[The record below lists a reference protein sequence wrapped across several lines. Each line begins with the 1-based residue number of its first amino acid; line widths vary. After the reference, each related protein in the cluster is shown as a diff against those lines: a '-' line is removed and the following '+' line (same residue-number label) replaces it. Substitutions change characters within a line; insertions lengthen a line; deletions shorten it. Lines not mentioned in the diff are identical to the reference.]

1 MKTLAISKVITLP
14 NRQRRIFDEGK
25 MREFAEGIEKRGL
38 FHPIVAR
45 WNEPAPGEPRQ
56 LVLVAGERRL
66 RAITDL
72 ATMGVQIRCDGEE
85 VPLGHIPYTLLEELD
100 PLAYEEAELE
110 ENIHRVDLSWQEKAA
125 AHSRLMKLR
134 TAQAGEGQ
142 PPTVADIAMEVR
154 GTAEGK
160 DHDLIKKELIVA
172 RYLHLPEVQAAANVF
187 DAFKV
192 LKKKENAERYYALG
206 AQVGVNFTA
215 KEHQVAHG
223 DSLAWMRA
231 ASAETFDCILT
242 DPPYGMNADEFGDS
256 GGRAEGAHGYADSWE
271 YAEQCYTVLATEGF
285 RVAKAQ
291 AHLYA
296 FCDLDNFGPLKAMFA
311 AAGWTVFR
319 TPLLWY
325 KRHGSRAPWP
335 EMGPQRRYETLLY
348 CVKGKR
354 PTLKMTGDVLD
365 FAADTNLGHSAQKPV
380 ALYAELLSRTCLPGD
395 RVLDPFCGTG
405 PIFPAAHGLKVR
417 ATGVEMDGASYG
429 IAVNRLGDLRLDPPE
444 LP

>member
-1 MKTLAISKVITLP
+1 
-14 NRQRRIFDEGK
+14 
-25 MREFAEGIEKRGL
+25 
-38 FHPIVAR
+38 
-45 WNEPAPGEPRQ
+45 
-56 LVLVAGERRL
+56 
-66 RAITDL
+66 
-72 ATMGVQIRCDGEE
+72 
-85 VPLGHIPYTLLEELD
+85 
-100 PLAYEEAELE
+100 
-110 ENIHRVDLSWQEKAA
+110 
-125 AHSRLMKLR
+125 
-134 TAQAGEGQ
+134 
-142 PPTVADIAMEVR
+142 
-154 GTAEGK
+154 
-160 DHDLIKKELIVA
+160 
-172 RYLHLPEVQAAANVF
+172 
-187 DAFKV
+187 
-192 LKKKENAERYYALG
+192 
-206 AQVGVNFTA
+206 
-215 KEHQVAHG
+215 
-223 DSLAWMRA
+223 
-231 ASAETFDCILT
+231 
-242 DPPYGMNADEFGDS
+242 MNADEFGDS

-296 FCDLDNFGPLKAMFA
+296 FCDLDNFGLLKAMFA